1 MSGHSKWS
9 TIKRKKGKAD
19 AERGKLFGKIIRL
32 ISVAARNGGDPETN
46 AELRNAILLARE
58 NNMPSE
64 NIERAIKKGTGEMEG
79 VSYEEVI
86 YEGYGPGGVAV
97 LVKALTDNRN
107 RTVSEIRRIFTR
119 GGGNLGSTGC
129 VAWIF
134 SQKAYFSFDREKVNQ
149 DQILDL
155 ALEVEVDDIEID
167 EKNVEV
173 TMPPAEF
180 EKFKKL
186 LDEKQIKYSLAEI
199 TMIPQTTVEL
209 EGHQAEQMLKM
220 MEQLED
226 QDDVQNVYANFNIDD
241 QVIEEL
247 TTGQE

>member
-32 ISVAARNGGDPETN
+32 ISVAARHGSDPEAN
-46 AELRNAILLARE
+46 ADLRNAIQLARE
-58 NNMPSE
+58 NNMPNE
-64 NIERAIKKGTGEMEG
+64 NIERAIKKGTGELEG

-97 LVKALTDNRN
+97 LVEVVTDNRN
-107 RTVSEIRRIFTR
+107 RTVSEIRRIFSR
-119 GGGNLGSTGC
+119 NGGNLGSTGC

-134 SQKAYFSFDREKVNQ
+134 SKMAYFSFDREKVCQ
-149 DQILDL
+149 DKILDL
-155 ALEVEVDDIEID
+155 ALTVEVDDIEID
-167 EKNVEV
+167 DKNIEV
-173 TMPPAEF
+173 NLPTSEF

-186 LDEKQIKYSLAEI
+186 LEDNQVEYTLAEI
-199 TMIPQTTVEL
+199 TMIPQSTVDL
-209 EGHQAEQMLKM
+209 DGKKAEQMLNL

-226 QDDVQNVYANFNIDD
+226 HDDVQHVYANFNIDD
-241 QVIEEL
+241 KIMEEL
-247 TTGQE
+247 TAG

>member
-19 AERGKLFGKIIRL
+19 AERGKIFGKIIRV

-46 AELRNAILLARE
+46 AELRNAIQLARE

-64 NIERAIKKGTGEMEG
+64 NIERAIKKGTGELEG
-79 VSYEEVI
+79 VTYDEVI

-97 LVKALTDNRN
+97 LVKVLTDNRN
-107 RTVSEIRRIFTR
+107 RTVSEIRRLFSKY
-119 GGGNLGSTGC
+119 GGNLGSTGC

-134 SQKAYFSFDREKVNQ
+134 SQKAYFSFEREIVNQ

-167 EKNVEV
+167 EKIIEV
-173 TMPPAEF
+173 TMPPSEF
-180 EKFKKL
+180 ENFKKIL
-186 LDEKQIKYSLAEI
+186 EEKEVEYSLAEI
-199 TMIPQTTVEL
+199 TMVPQTTVDL
-209 EGHQAEQMLKM
+209 EGHKAEQMLTL
-220 MEQLED
+220 MEQLEE

-241 QVIEEL
+241 QVMEQL
-247 TTGQE
+247 TAEQG

>member
-19 AERGKLFGKIIRL
+19 AERGKVFGKIIRL
-32 ISVAARNGGDPETN
+32 ISVAARHGSDPEKN
-46 AELRNAILLARE
+46 ADLRNAIQLAKE

-64 NIERAIKKGTGEMEG
+64 NIERAIKRGTGEIEG

-107 RTVSEIRRIFTR
+107 RTVSEIRRIFSKN
-119 GGGNLGSTGC
+119 GGNLGSTGC

-134 SQKAYFSFDREKVNQ
+134 SQKAYFSFDRTKVDQ
-149 DQILDL
+149 DKILDL

-167 EKNVEV
+167 EKNIEV
-173 TMPPAEF
+173 TLPPTEF

-186 LDEKQIKYSLAEI
+186 VAENQVEYSLAEI

-209 EGHQAEQMLKM
+209 DGKKAEQMLHL
-220 MEQLED
+220 MEQLEEH
-226 QDDVQNVYANFNIDD
+226 DDVQNVYANFNIDEK
-241 QVIEEL
+241 IMEEL
-247 TTGQE
+247 TAG

>member
-32 ISVAARNGGDPETN
+32 ISVAARNGGDPEAN

-134 SQKAYFSFDREKVNQ
+134 SQKAYFSFDRGKVNQ

-209 EGHQAEQMLKM
+209 EGHHAEQMLKM